1 MKVYKGVSASP
12 GLVLGQVSRLEH
24 HVETFSH
31 GPFNPERELRLLA
44 NAVHTAQNE
53 LDSMAERAAPTEQA
67 IFLFQSM
74 MLDDEGMMNEVR
86 FCINA
91 GISASAAMHQVGQR
105 YADQLANMKDNPYM
119 QLRSVDILDATRRVI
134 NILTNRPR
142 VWLALD
148 HPVILAA
155 DRLMPTDLF
164 SVPSGMILGVIT
176 AEKRAQI
183 AAAVEATG
191 YRPSMQAQ
199 MLRTRR
205 TRQIGVIMPRLSSE
219 SCARMVEGISRV
231 LDDQNYQ
238 LLLINT
244 ANDNTREV
252 RALDTLRHD
261 TVDGIILIAT
271 MFTPEHHAV
280 LQSLH
285 VPVVIV
291 GQQYPGFSC
300 VFHDDFG
307 AAQAATAHMLQKGRR
322 KPGYLGVTLLD
333 KAVGLARREGF
344 DSALRD
350 AGLVPQPQRMSIAKF
365 NMESG
370 YRQAEHL
377 FGRAPG
383 LDCLFCA
390 TDSIALGALQ
400 YCRSHSL
407 RVPDDIMIAAVGDN
421 RIGRVAY
428 VPLTSAHLHYR
439 TAGDKAARLLL
450 DMLADPHAE
459 PQMIKL
465 DYELKCRASTGD
477 DNSDE
482 NVWSL

>member
-1 MKVYKGVSASP
+1 MNITAFAQYAGVSKAA
-12 GLVLGQVSRLEH
+12 VSRY
-24 HVETFSH
+24 
-31 GPFNPERELRLLA
+31 FNGGYL
-44 NAVHTAQNE
+44 
-53 LDSMAERAAPTEQA
+53 S
-67 IFLFQSM
+67 
-74 MLDDEGMMNEVR
+74 
-86 FCINA
+86 
-91 GISASAAMHQVGQR
+91 
-105 YADQLANMKDNPYM
+105 
-119 QLRSVDILDATRRVI
+119 
-134 NILTNRPR
+134 
-142 VWLALD
+142 
-148 HPVILAA
+148 
-155 DRLMPTDLF
+155 
-164 SVPSGMILGVIT
+164 

-300 VFHDDFG
+300 VFHDYFG

-333 KAVGLARREGF
+333 KAVGLALVDGF
-344 DSALRD
+344 DYYAPQSFAAADGRRIQFGWMGMPDADYTNPTVEYGWQHCLTLPRVLTQDGNGCLLQAPAAELNALRGEARQPADGETVETDPCFDLTASPAGDFVLTIANGLTLTYTEADRTCTLRFTD
-350 AGLVPQPQRMSIAKF
+350 AAIA
-365 NMESG
+365 
-370 YRQAEHL
+370 A
-377 FGRAPG
+377 GRTERKAVLDAP
-383 LDCLFCA
+383 
-390 TDSIALGALQ
+390 
-400 YCRSHSL
+400 CRSL
-407 RVPDDIMIAAVGDN
+407 RVVGDASSLEIFLNDGAAVLSTRYYPAAGK
-421 RIGRVAY
+421 VA
-428 VPLTSAHLHYR
+428 VQLCG
-439 TAGDKAARLLL
+439 AG
-450 DMLADPHAE
+450 
-459 PQMIKL
+459 
-465 DYELKCRASTGD
+465 STLY
-477 DNSDE
+477 
-482 NVWSL
+482 SLSI

>member
-1 MKVYKGVSASP
+1 MEP
-12 GLVLGQVSRLEH
+12 H
-24 HVETFSH
+24 
-31 GPFNPERELRLLA
+31 LR
-44 NAVHTAQNE
+44 
-53 LDSMAERAAPTEQA
+53 
-67 IFLFQSM
+67 FQSQCFP
-74 MLDDEGMMNEVR
+74 EYPP
-86 FCINA
+86 
-91 GISASAAMHQVGQR
+91 H
-105 YADQLANMKDNPYM
+105 
-119 QLRSVDILDATRRVI
+119 
-134 NILTNRPR
+134 
-142 VWLALD
+142 
-148 HPVILAA
+148 
-155 DRLMPTDLF
+155 
-164 SVPSGMILGVIT
+164 
-176 AEKRAQI
+176 
-183 AAAVEATG
+183 
-191 YRPSMQAQ
+191 
-199 MLRTRR
+199 
-205 TRQIGVIMPRLSSE
+205 
-219 SCARMVEGISRV
+219 
-231 LDDQNYQ
+231 QNYQ

-370 YRQAEHL
+370 YHQADQL
-377 FGRAPG
+377 FGRAPE

-407 RVPDDIMIAAVGDN
+407 RVPEDIMIAAVGDN

>member
-1 MKVYKGVSASP
+1 VEDNFYTKFILVNLFSCVLFCIQLSFFFSVKSTNSIPVFCLFYSLPHAIHSYFSFLRSFTLHPASFCIILIKKCAGKFSPAGSRTGVRPMNITAFAQYAGVSKAA
-12 GLVLGQVSRLEH
+12 VSRY
-24 HVETFSH
+24 
-31 GPFNPERELRLLA
+31 FNGGYL
-44 NAVHTAQNE
+44 
-53 LDSMAERAAPTEQA
+53 S
-67 IFLFQSM
+67 
-74 MLDDEGMMNEVR
+74 
-86 FCINA
+86 
-91 GISASAAMHQVGQR
+91 
-105 YADQLANMKDNPYM
+105 
-119 QLRSVDILDATRRVI
+119 
-134 NILTNRPR
+134 
-142 VWLALD
+142 
-148 HPVILAA
+148 
-155 DRLMPTDLF
+155 
-164 SVPSGMILGVIT
+164 

-244 ANDNTREV
+244 ANNNTREV

-370 YRQAEHL
+370 YHQAEQL

-407 RVPDDIMIAAVGDN
+407 RVPEDIMIAAVGDN

>member
-1 MKVYKGVSASP
+1 M
-12 GLVLGQVSRLEH
+12 
-24 HVETFSH
+24 
-31 GPFNPERELRLLA
+31 
-44 NAVHTAQNE
+44 
-53 LDSMAERAAPTEQA
+53 
-67 IFLFQSM
+67 
-74 MLDDEGMMNEVR
+74 
-86 FCINA
+86 
-91 GISASAAMHQVGQR
+91 
-105 YADQLANMKDNPYM
+105 
-119 QLRSVDILDATRRVI
+119 
-134 NILTNRPR
+134 
-142 VWLALD
+142 
-148 HPVILAA
+148 
-155 DRLMPTDLF
+155 
-164 SVPSGMILGVIT
+164 
-176 AEKRAQI
+176 
-183 AAAVEATG
+183 
-191 YRPSMQAQ
+191 
-199 MLRTRR
+199 
-205 TRQIGVIMPRLSSE
+205 
-219 SCARMVEGISRV
+219 
-231 LDDQNYQ
+231 
-238 LLLINT
+238 
-244 ANDNTREV
+244 

-370 YRQAEHL
+370 YHQAEQL

-407 RVPDDIMIAAVGDN
+407 RVPEDIMIAAVGDN
-421 RIGRVAY
+421 CIGRVAY

>member
-1 MKVYKGVSASP
+1 MNITAFAQYAGVSKAA
-12 GLVLGQVSRLEH
+12 VSRY
-24 HVETFSH
+24 
-31 GPFNPERELRLLA
+31 FNGGYL
-44 NAVHTAQNE
+44 
-53 LDSMAERAAPTEQA
+53 S
-67 IFLFQSM
+67 
-74 MLDDEGMMNEVR
+74 
-86 FCINA
+86 
-91 GISASAAMHQVGQR
+91 
-105 YADQLANMKDNPYM
+105 
-119 QLRSVDILDATRRVI
+119 
-134 NILTNRPR
+134 
-142 VWLALD
+142 
-148 HPVILAA
+148 
-155 DRLMPTDLF
+155 
-164 SVPSGMILGVIT
+164 

-205 TRQIGVIMPRLSSE
+205 TRQIEVIMPRLSSE

-333 KAVGLARREGF
+333 KAVGLALDDGF
-344 DSALRD
+344 DYYAPQSFAAADGRRIQFGWMGMPDADYTNPTVEYGWQHCLTLPRVLTQDGNGCLLQAPAAELNALRGEARQPADGETVETDPCFDLTASPAGDFALTIANGLTLTYTEADRTCTLRFTD
-350 AGLVPQPQRMSIAKF
+350 AAIA
-365 NMESG
+365 
-370 YRQAEHL
+370 A
-377 FGRAPG
+377 GRTERKAVLDAP
-383 LDCLFCA
+383 
-390 TDSIALGALQ
+390 
-400 YCRSHSL
+400 CRSL
-407 RVPDDIMIAAVGDN
+407 RVVGDASSLEIFLNDGAAVLSTRYYPAAGK
-421 RIGRVAY
+421 VA
-428 VPLTSAHLHYR
+428 VQLCG
-439 TAGDKAARLLL
+439 AG
-450 DMLADPHAE
+450 
-459 PQMIKL
+459 
-465 DYELKCRASTGD
+465 STLY
-477 DNSDE
+477 
-482 NVWSL
+482 SLSI

>member
-1 MKVYKGVSASP
+1 MNITTFAQYAGVSKAA
-12 GLVLGQVSRLEH
+12 VSRY
-24 HVETFSH
+24 
-31 GPFNPERELRLLA
+31 FNGGYL
-44 NAVHTAQNE
+44 
-53 LDSMAERAAPTEQA
+53 S
-67 IFLFQSM
+67 
-74 MLDDEGMMNEVR
+74 
-86 FCINA
+86 
-91 GISASAAMHQVGQR
+91 
-105 YADQLANMKDNPYM
+105 
-119 QLRSVDILDATRRVI
+119 
-134 NILTNRPR
+134 
-142 VWLALD
+142 
-148 HPVILAA
+148 
-155 DRLMPTDLF
+155 
-164 SVPSGMILGVIT
+164 

-350 AGLVPQPQRMSIAKF
+350 AGLVPQPQRNFQIVQPLYASLARLIYPHAHKIGADVRHADDLARPF
-365 NMESG
+365 FT
-370 YRQAEHL
+370 H
-377 FGRAPG
+377 GRA
-383 LDCLFCA
+383 
-390 TDSIALGALQ
+390 
-400 YCRSHSL
+400 HSFPAISFS
-407 RVPDDIMIAAVGDN
+407 V
-421 RIGRVAY
+421 
-428 VPLTSAHLHYR
+428 
-439 TAGDKAARLLL
+439 
-450 DMLADPHAE
+450 
-459 PQMIKL
+459 
-465 DYELKCRASTGD
+465 
-477 DNSDE
+477 
-482 NVWSL
+482 

>member
-1 MKVYKGVSASP
+1 MLFCIQLSFFFLRQKHKFNPRFLSILLFASCHSFLFFFSPLFPVAPCQFLHYTDKKVRR
-12 GLVLGQVSRLEH
+12 QVSPRRQ
-24 HVETFSH
+24 
-31 GPFNPERELRLLA
+31 PDR
-44 NAVHTAQNE
+44 
-53 LDSMAERAAPTEQA
+53 
-67 IFLFQSM
+67 
-74 MLDDEGMMNEVR
+74 
-86 FCINA
+86 
-91 GISASAAMHQVGQR
+91 SAAYEHYRVCPICRGIQGSGQ
-105 YADQLANMKDNPYM
+105 YL
-119 QLRSVDILDATRRVI
+119 S
-134 NILTNRPR
+134 
-142 VWLALD
+142 
-148 HPVILAA
+148 
-155 DRLMPTDLF
+155 
-164 SVPSGMILGVIT
+164 

-307 AAQAATAHMLQKGRR
+307 AAQAATAHMLQKRRR

-370 YRQAEHL
+370 YHQADQL

-407 RVPDDIMIAAVGDN
+407 RVPEDIMIAAMGDN

>member
-1 MKVYKGVSASP
+1 MNITAFAQYAGVSKAA
-12 GLVLGQVSRLEH
+12 VSRY
-24 HVETFSH
+24 
-31 GPFNPERELRLLA
+31 FNGGYL
-44 NAVHTAQNE
+44 
-53 LDSMAERAAPTEQA
+53 S
-67 IFLFQSM
+67 
-74 MLDDEGMMNEVR
+74 
-86 FCINA
+86 
-91 GISASAAMHQVGQR
+91 
-105 YADQLANMKDNPYM
+105 
-119 QLRSVDILDATRRVI
+119 
-134 NILTNRPR
+134 
-142 VWLALD
+142 
-148 HPVILAA
+148 
-155 DRLMPTDLF
+155 
-164 SVPSGMILGVIT
+164 

-183 AAAVEATG
+183 AAAIEATG

-271 MFTPEHHAV
+271 MFTPEYHAV

-333 KAVGLARREGF
+333 KAVGLALDDGF
-344 DSALRD
+344 DYYAPQSFAAADGRRIQFGWMGMPDADYTNPTVEYGWQHCLTLPRVLTQDGNGCLLQAPAAELNALRGKARQPADGETVETDPCFDLTASPAGDFVLTIANGLTLTYTEADRTCTLRFTD
-350 AGLVPQPQRMSIAKF
+350 AAIA
-365 NMESG
+365 
-370 YRQAEHL
+370 A
-377 FGRAPG
+377 GRTERKAVLDAP
-383 LDCLFCA
+383 
-390 TDSIALGALQ
+390 
-400 YCRSHSL
+400 CRSL
-407 RVPDDIMIAAVGDN
+407 RVVGDASSLEIFLNDGAAVLSTRYYPAAGK
-421 RIGRVAY
+421 VA
-428 VPLTSAHLHYR
+428 VQLCG
-439 TAGDKAARLLL
+439 AG
-450 DMLADPHAE
+450 
-459 PQMIKL
+459 
-465 DYELKCRASTGD
+465 STLY
-477 DNSDE
+477 
-482 NVWSL
+482 SLSI